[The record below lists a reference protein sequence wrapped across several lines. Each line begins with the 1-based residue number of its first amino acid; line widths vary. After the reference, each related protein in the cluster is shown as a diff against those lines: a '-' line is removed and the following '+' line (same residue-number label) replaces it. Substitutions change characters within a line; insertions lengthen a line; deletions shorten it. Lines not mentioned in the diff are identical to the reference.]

1 MQPAN
6 IASAPAGFIQTRYVA
21 RSVQLIDVA
30 GLAVLRYGLVFLLLL
45 WGTFKFTVMEA
56 EAIRPL
62 VEHSPF
68 LAWLY
73 SIAGIRG
80 TSSLLG
86 VFEIAA
92 ALFIAARRWF
102 PRLSGYG
109 SLMASGMF
117 LVTLSFLITTPNV
130 FAPSSPWGGFLMKDL
145 ILLGAA
151 LSTAAEALR
160 ASSRTA

>member
-1 MQPAN
+1 MQSAN
-6 IASAPAGFIQTRYVA
+6 IASATPEFIQTRYAA
-21 RSVQLIDVA
+21 RSVRLLDVA
-30 GLAVLRYGLVFLLLL
+30 GLAVLRYGLVFLLLV
-45 WGTFKFTVMEA
+45 WGTFKFSAMEA

-73 SIAGIRG
+73 SIAGVRG

-92 ALFIAARRWF
+92 GLFIAARRWF

-117 LVTLSFLITTPNV
+117 LITLSFLITTPNV
-130 FAPSSPWGGFLMKDL
+130 FAPTSPWGGFLMKDL

-160 ASSRTA
+160 AGSRAV